1 MRLTKSVAHL
11 KDRCPEHG
19 FRPLKAGKMHPNALK
34 TLPSG
39 AARQGGAE
47 PPLPRSASAPQ
58 VYVVTLSSHLF
69 MLRVQFCN
77 TALTHRGV
85 LGANPSTLYSPRLLS
100 TLLKST
106 QVPPRWCSPREY
118 HAHARLLWRC
128 TRRST
133 LDANTKLHI
142 KVS

>member
-34 TLPSG
+34 TLP
-39 AARQGGAE
+39 
-47 PPLPRSASAPQ
+47 RSASAPQ
-58 VYVVTLSSHLF
+58 VYVVMLSSHLF

-85 LGANPSTLYSPRLLS
+85 LGANLCNCVIDLFSTESKKQKCPNAPKLAPKRDAKLD
-100 TLLKST
+100 
-106 QVPPRWCSPREY
+106 
-118 HAHARLLWRC
+118 AARRNRDVIGSAC
-128 TRRST
+128 HIDHGISRRSGRNS
-133 LDANTKLHI
+133 ANCRSGH
-142 KVS
+142 